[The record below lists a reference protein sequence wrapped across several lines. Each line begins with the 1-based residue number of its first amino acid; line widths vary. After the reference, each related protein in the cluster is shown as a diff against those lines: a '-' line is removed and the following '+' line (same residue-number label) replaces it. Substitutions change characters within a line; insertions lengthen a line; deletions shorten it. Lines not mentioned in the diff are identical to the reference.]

1 MLIVG
6 KDRNNIYI
14 CIGFCLKKCQYDK
27 DFLEV
32 GFKITYH

>member
-14 CIGFCLKKCQYDK
+14 CHAFALKECQIDK
-27 DFLEV
+27 PFAVLYSI
-32 GFKITYH
+32 ITVR